1 MCRVIAQNVNS
12 ILQHFCIHIMLQ
24 LNGQKLMWLFPT
36 SVTTQAERPAKDWEA
51 AFIWEKKGMQFRGCL
66 EFDGICRNQM

>member
-1 MCRVIAQNVNS
+1 
-12 ILQHFCIHIMLQ
+12 MLQ